1 MSLPAFAASPADVAI
16 FSSESASVIRRG
28 RHVVARLHAPALVLS
43 TCARNGGQRTDL
55 RFLVN
60 HQSCEGAKHQERAD
74 FINGLGPADYQ
85 RHVCEEVGLPA
96 SETAVMGTAANM
108 QYLGVVTRTWADL
121 AVTAIVSAGVSGNA
135 GCAGDPA
142 NYDEVNGAWV
152 KTSEKAETCEL
163 KRDGKAASETAA
175 ATRDAGRGST
185 GRDASEA
192 KPAGIVHGTINTL
205 LLFSAPLSATALA
218 RAVVTMTEGK
228 TSALNE
234 LAVGSKY
241 STRLATGTGTDQ
253 YALATPQTG
262 ATLRTWTGQ
271 HTKAGEL
278 IGDAVRAATLEALRW
293 QNGLEASYTR
303 SLLHAL
309 GRFGVKE
316 AVLKAA
322 VVERLLAGTEISAET
337 RGAGARVGVKEFFEA
352 NWLSVIHEPQIAA
365 AAYGLAA
372 VIDRVQFGTLGASV
386 AQEALLNQAAL
397 LSVGL
402 GARSEKFSEVRA
414 EMAREGTLSGATSA
428 EELIAKVPALI
439 ARAVAAGWR
448 LKWRSA

>member
-1 MSLPAFAASPADVAI
+1 MSTVVSPASDVGI
-16 FSSESASVIRRG
+16 FSSEFVSVSRRG
-28 RHVVARLHAPALVLS
+28 RHLVATLKSPAHVLS
-43 TCARNGGQRTDL
+43 TCARNGGLRGDV

-74 FINGLGPADYQ
+74 LINGLGPLEYQ
-85 RHVCEEVGLPA
+85 RHVCDELGLA
-96 SETAVMGTAANM
+96 AEETAVMGTAANM

-121 AVTAIVSAGVSGNA
+121 AVTAIVTAGVSGNG

-142 NYDEVNGAWV
+142 SYDEVNGAWV
-152 KTSEKAETCEL
+152 KTSAQAETCVL
-163 KRDGKAASETAA
+163 KRDAAGGKEIV
-175 ATRDAGRGST
+175 
-185 GRDASEA
+185 EA
-192 KPAGIVHGTINTL
+192 KPAGTAHGTINTL
-205 LLFSAPLSATALA
+205 VFFSSPLNATALA
-218 RAVVTMTEGK
+218 RAVVTMTEAK
-228 TSALNE
+228 TSALME

-303 SLLHAL
+303 SIFHAL
-309 GRFGVKE
+309 GRFGLKE
-316 AVLKAA
+316 ATLKTAMT
-322 VVERLLAGTEISAET
+322 ERLSAS
-337 RGAGARVGVKEFFEA
+337 EFELFAA
-352 NWLSVIHEPQIAA
+352 NWMSVIHEPQVAA
-365 AAYGLAA
+365 AAYALAA

-397 LSVGL
+397 LAVGL
-402 GARSEKFSEVRA
+402 GARAEAFA
-414 EMAREGTLSGATSA
+414 EMRGVLAADASFSRRSEGG
-428 EELIAKVPALI
+428 EGGVKKLIEVTPEI
-439 ARAVAAGWR
+439 VAAAIVAGWR
-448 LKWRSA
+448 LKWRCA